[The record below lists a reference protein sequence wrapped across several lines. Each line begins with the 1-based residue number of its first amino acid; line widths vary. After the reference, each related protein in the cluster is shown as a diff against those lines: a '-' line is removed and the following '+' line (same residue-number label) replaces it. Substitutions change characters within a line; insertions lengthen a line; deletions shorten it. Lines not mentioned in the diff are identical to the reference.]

1 MQVESTQIILV
12 DDHQLLR
19 KGLIKILNANGF
31 TNIIEAANGEEL
43 LEILKNTRP
52 DIILLD
58 LHMPKMNGF
67 ESMKRIKEVNS
78 HSKVLVLSMLDDH
91 ISFVQMIK
99 SGVDGY
105 LIKDSEP
112 KELIYAMEVV
122 LSGGKYYSE
131 LVNEQLN
138 FGVLTHN
145 HFIDRNTLSERELEF
160 LTYASSDL
168 TYKQI
173 AEKMFVSVRTIDGYR
188 DSIYQ
193 KFNIKTRI
201 GLVIFALKNKIIN
214 YFEI

>member
-1 MQVESTQIILV
+1 
-12 DDHQLLR
+12 
-19 KGLIKILNANGF
+19 
-31 TNIIEAANGEEL
+31 
-43 LEILKNTRP
+43 
-52 DIILLD
+52 
-58 LHMPKMNGF
+58 
-67 ESMKRIKEVNS
+67 
-78 HSKVLVLSMLDDH
+78 MLDDH
-91 ISFVQMIK
+91 ISIIQMIK

-105 LIKDSEP
+105 IIKDTEP
-112 KELIYAMEVV
+112 KDLIHAIEVV
-122 LSGGKYYSE
+122 LNGGNYYSE

-138 FGVLTHN
+138 SGVLTHN
-145 HFIDRNTLSERELEF
+145 HFIDRNTLSEREMEF

-193 KFNIKTRI
+193 KFDIKTRI